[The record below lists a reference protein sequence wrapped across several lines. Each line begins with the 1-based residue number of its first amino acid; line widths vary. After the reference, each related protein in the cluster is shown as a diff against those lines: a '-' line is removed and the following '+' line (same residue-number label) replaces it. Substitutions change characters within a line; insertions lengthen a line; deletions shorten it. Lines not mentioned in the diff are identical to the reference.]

1 MGTGESVIYVMV
13 FLILATALCSTVF
26 MQMFGGDY
34 SDVTSSNDPENRF
47 DTFWES
53 FVSLIV
59 VYTSERWTVCV
70 IRMQYLVNQ
79 LIVYLF

>member
-1 MGTGESVIYVMV
+1 MV

-70 IRMQYLVNQ
+70 IHMQYLVNQ

>member
-1 MGTGESVIYVMV
+1 MV

-34 SDVTSSNDPENRF
+34 NDILTHEDPEPRF
-47 DTFWES
+47 DTFWEA

-59 VYTSERWTVCV
+59 VYTTERWTVS
-70 IRMQYLVNQ
+70 
-79 LIVYLF
+79 

>member
-1 MGTGESVIYVMV
+1 MV

-34 SDVTSSNDPENRF
+34 TDVTTPEDPENRF

-59 VYTSERWTVCV
+59 VYTSERWTVSFDS
-70 IRMQYLVNQ
+70 R
-79 LIVYLF
+79 VYVCMFYTATQHGTL

>member
-1 MGTGESVIYVMV
+1 MV

-34 SDVTSSNDPENRF
+34 TDVTTPEDPENRF

-59 VYTSERWTVCV
+59 VYTSERWTVSAQV
-70 IRMQYLVNQ
+70 YVYSLQQ
-79 LIVYLF
+79 LNDNHT

>member
-1 MGTGESVIYVMV
+1 MV
-13 FLILATALCSTVF
+13 FLILATALSSTVF

-34 SDVTSSNDPENRF
+34 ADVAAVTDPENRF

-59 VYTSERWTVCV
+59 VYTSETWTVSRIV
-70 IRMQYLVNQ
+70 IQVFSSIL
-79 LIVYLF
+79 LI